1 MSQVHVLNG
10 DALLD
15 QFPESLPGEKLVMRE
30 CLIEGPVNA
39 TSLDS
44 FYKDRITFLQ
54 FEYKA
59 TEEKYQT
66 STIAELERLAE
77 LPNDDEINLW
87 FEQDLFCQANLW
99 FICAYLML
107 HKKSNPVYL
116 IMPRSFSSYGFGAL
130 NSDKLRVLYDER
142 KPFLHLKEFAALWE
156 FYRFGKTKDLWEL
169 TLNLSKDYP
178 FLKETVQA
186 HLDRIR
192 VNDSLGRPTESLIR
206 IIKDLHTTDFKPV
219 FKEFCSREGIYGY
232 GDTQVKRFYNKI
244 IENSLHKRID

>member
-15 QFPESLPGEKLVMRE
+15 QFPESLPGKKFVMRE
-30 CLIEGPVNA
+30 CLIEGPVNGI
-39 TSLDS
+39 SLDS
-44 FYKDRITFLQ
+44 FYRDRITFLQ

-59 TEEKYQT
+59 TEEQYQT
-66 STIAELERLAE
+66 STIAELEKLIE

-99 FICAYLML
+99 FICAYLKL
-107 HKKSNPVYL
+107 HKKSNPIYL

-130 NSDKLRVLYDER
+130 NSKELSSLYVDR

-156 FYRFGKTKDLWEL
+156 FYRLGKNQELWQL
-169 TLNLSKDYP
+169 TLELAGLYP

-186 HLDRIR
+186 HLDRLR
-192 VNDSLGRPTESLIR
+192 TKGSLGRPMDSLIR
-206 IIKDLHTTDFKPV
+206 IIKDLDTTEFGPV
-219 FKEFCSREGIYGY
+219 FKEFCAREGVYGY
-232 GDTQVKRFYNKI
+232 GDSQVKRFFNEI
-244 IENSLHKRID
+244 ITDRLHEH

>member
-30 CLIEGPVNA
+30 CLIEGPVNS
-39 TSLDS
+39 TSLGS
-44 FYKDRITFLQ
+44 FYKDRITFLE

-66 STIAELERLAE
+66 STIAELGKLVE
-77 LPNDDEINLW
+77 LPNDDDINLW

-99 FICAYLML
+99 FICAYLVL

-116 IMPRSFSSYGFGAL
+116 IMPRSFSCYGFGAL
-130 NSDKLRVLYDER
+130 HSKELSSLYADK

-156 FYRFGKTKDLWEL
+156 FYRHGKNDALWQL
-169 TLNLSKDYP
+169 TLDLSGTYP
-178 FLKETVQA
+178 FLKETVRA
-186 HLDRIR
+186 HLDRSR
-192 VNDSLGRPTESLIR
+192 TKDSLGRPIDSLIR
-206 IIKDLHTTDFKPV
+206 IIKDLHTTEFGPV
-219 FKEFCSREGIYGY
+219 FKEFCTREGIYGY
-232 GDTQVKRFYNKI
+232 GDSQVKRFFNEI
-244 IENSLHKRID
+244 IKNGLHEH